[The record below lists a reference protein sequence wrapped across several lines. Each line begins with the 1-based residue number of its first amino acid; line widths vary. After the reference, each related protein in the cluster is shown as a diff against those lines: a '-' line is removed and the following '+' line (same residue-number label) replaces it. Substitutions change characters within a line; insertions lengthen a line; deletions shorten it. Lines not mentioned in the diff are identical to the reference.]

1 MGRAVNH
8 RYWIA
13 LLALVFSICIISSSP
28 VFAYGKH
35 TGELKNLEVEVVYT
49 NPYFHTADGLA
60 GYYIGLPMT
69 YELHITNTGKRTFR
83 HLDVT
88 AIQEYHESGTCYRY
102 SEEIRYSKGDPM
114 PGYTTELWEDVA
126 LERGEK
132 AIFKG
137 GYVPPYTTCDGLDQ
151 THVTIKHTNN
161 GKAEAATIYFEQE
174 AGVFCPPSPEEPYL
188 EFNA

>member
-1 MGRAVNH
+1 M
-8 RYWIA
+8 
-13 LLALVFSICIISSSP
+13 
-28 VFAYGKH
+28 
-35 TGELKNLEVEVVYT
+35 YT
-49 NPYFHTADGLA
+49 NPYFYTADRLA

-102 SEEIRYSKGDPM
+102 SEIRYSKGDPM

>member
-1 MGRAVNH
+1 M
-8 RYWIA
+8 
-13 LLALVFSICIISSSP
+13 
-28 VFAYGKH
+28 
-35 TGELKNLEVEVVYT
+35 YT

-114 PGYTTELWEDVA
+114 PGDTTQSWSDLTLRGGEGII
-126 LERGEK
+126 LE
-132 AIFKG
+132 G
-137 GYVPPYTTCDGLDQ
+137 GYVPPITTCEGLDQ
-151 THVTIKHTNN
+151 THVTIRHTNN
-161 GKAEAATIYFEQE
+161 GNEMAATIYFEQE